1 MHVTGLRTVGG
12 VGVAAHFNLEVLKGC
27 SVVRF
32 EQIVQDLAPLRFGI
46 VDQQPGGGS
55 GADPSDP
62 LENSTAP
69 GTIDFDFRFLD
80 WLLAGY

>member
-1 MHVTGLRTVGG
+1 MTWLRTVSG
-12 VGVAAHFNLEVLKGC
+12 VGVAADFNLEVLKGS

-32 EQIVQDLAPLRFGI
+32 EQVVQDLAPLRFGV
-46 VDQQPGGGS
+46 VDQQPRGGS

-69 GTIDFDFRFLD
+69 GTIDFDFGFLD
-80 WLLAGY
+80 WPLAG